1 MTISDI
7 RAIKPVLEINSP
19 KVYPRDVPMI
29 MLGGSPHIVAEP
41 PRFAQKISD
50 RIIGTGLHL
59 SVCASSSV
67 TAAKNRMTVIL
78 SMNIASTK
86 DISINVINTGIVR
99 YFTSFA
105 ISRQSQRKN
114 PAFPIPS
121 TMIIIPKMK
130 MMVDQLIPDED
141 ASPSAAVYQ
150 KLA

>member
-1 MTISDI
+1 MTTSDI

-67 TAAKNRMTVIL
+67 TAAK
-78 SMNIASTK
+78 
-86 DISINVINTGIVR
+86 TG
-99 YFTSFA
+99 
-105 ISRQSQRKN
+105 
-114 PAFPIPS
+114 
-121 TMIIIPKMK
+121 
-130 MMVDQLIPDED
+130 
-141 ASPSAAVYQ
+141 
-150 KLA
+150 